1 MYFCTLKMDQNTDHT
16 ATDDARKAL
25 IQRATEVFMRLGIRA
40 VNMADLATE
49 LSVSKKTLYKHVT
62 DKRDLILQCMD
73 SHCSE
78 MESVIADAK
87 KDSENAIDAELK
99 LIRFIHR
106 TTSQMHP
113 SVLFDLRKYHPKAFQ
128 LVVERRNGIMLGT
141 VQRNIAQGQ
150 KEGLYR
156 LDVMPEVAA
165 TFLISLSESVKA
177 MAETGEH
184 AVALPQLYL
193 QSALYH
199 IRAISSPS
207 GLAYLE
213 EKMKNENL
221 FA

>member
-1 MYFCTLKMDQNTDHT
+1 MDQNTDHT

>member
-1 MYFCTLKMDQNTDHT
+1 VYFCTLKMDQNTDHT

-177 MAETGEH
+177 ETGEH

>member
-1 MYFCTLKMDQNTDHT
+1 MDQSTHHT
-16 ATDDARKAL
+16 ETNDAQKAL
-25 IQRATEVFMRLGIRA
+25 IQRATEVFMRLGIRS

-49 LSVSKKTLYKHVT
+49 LSISKKTLYKFVT

-73 SHCSE
+73 SHCTE
-78 MESVIADAK
+78 MEEVIAGAK
-87 KDSENAIDAELK
+87 QDSENAIDAELK

-141 VQRNIAQGQ
+141 VQRNIGQGQ

-156 LDVMPEVAA
+156 ADVLPKVAA
-165 TFLISLSESVKA
+165 TFLISLSEAVKA
-177 MAETGEH
+177 MAASGEQE
-184 AVALPQLYL
+184 VVLSQLYL

-199 IRAISSPS
+199 IRAISSPK

-213 EKMKNENL
+213 EKIKKENL

>member
-1 MYFCTLKMDQNTDHT
+1 MDQSTDHT

-40 VNMADLATE
+40 VNMADLAAE
-49 LSVSKKTLYKHVT
+49 LSVSKKTLYKYVT

-73 SHCSE
+73 SHCTE
-78 MESVIADAK
+78 MESVIANAK

-184 AVALPQLYL
+184 AAALPQLYL

-221 FA
+221 FV

>member
-207 GLAYLE
+207 GLAYFE

>member
-1 MYFCTLKMDQNTDHT
+1 MDQSTDHT

-40 VNMADLATE
+40 VNMADLAAE
-49 LSVSKKTLYKHVT
+49 LSVSKKTLYKYVT

-73 SHCSE
+73 SHCTE
-78 MESVIADAK
+78 MESVIAAAK

-184 AVALPQLYL
+184 AAALPQLYL

>member
-1 MYFCTLKMDQNTDHT
+1 
-16 ATDDARKAL
+16 
-25 IQRATEVFMRLGIRA
+25 MRLGIRA

>member
-1 MYFCTLKMDQNTDHT
+1 VYFCTLKMDQNTDHT

>member
-1 MYFCTLKMDQNTDHT
+1 MDQSTDHT

-40 VNMADLATE
+40 VNMADLAAE
-49 LSVSKKTLYKHVT
+49 LSVSKKTLYKYVT

-73 SHCSE
+73 SHCTE

-184 AVALPQLYL
+184 AAALPQLYL

-221 FA
+221 FV